1 MNREGSLTAAEGD
14 EPASYAELTRL
25 YDVDFVA
32 AAYPIMLG
40 RAADPVGLAYYV
52 DRLRSGRA
60 RISVL
65 DQLSRSSEVREDWQ
79 SFPGIHDAILKYRR
93 SLRPSGWKL
102 ALSDPELGR
111 TAAIRRA
118 RALQNAMGSHRQQL
132 QQSLTKLSAQQEAI
146 KYLVSNLEM
155 RKDTTES
162 RSAGRLDSFGRIEI
176 PLPELRSR
184 HIDEVRSI
192 DLAPAARA
200 VIDALRF

>member
-1 MNREGSLTAAEGD
+1 
-14 EPASYAELTRL
+14 
-25 YDVDFVA
+25 
-32 AAYPIMLG
+32 
-40 RAADPVGLAYYV
+40 
-52 DRLRSGRA
+52 
-60 RISVL
+60 
-65 DQLSRSSEVREDWQ
+65 
-79 SFPGIHDAILKYRR
+79 
-93 SLRPSGWKL
+93 
-102 ALSDPELGR
+102 
-111 TAAIRRA
+111 
-118 RALQNAMGSHRQQL
+118 MGSHRQQL

-146 KYLVSNLEM
+146 KYLVSNFEI